1 MTLVAHL
8 IATACYLAAA
18 GAGLLAGG
26 SRRLEAVI
34 AWLLGLGVLLQVV
47 GFFGFHLS
55 DPPVSLGSFG
65 AALSLIGW
73 LTVAAFLLSL
83 GLARLRAVG
92 AWVGA
97 LAAALAAAA
106 ALALWG
112 GSPSA
117 SSLDTGGWPHAHV
130 LLSTAGF
137 AALALASLFG
147 LAYLAKERALKSK
160 RPPRPMLPS
169 LEGLDRVEHVA
180 LAIGFPLLTLGLISG
195 FVWSRQHGGELAT
208 GHALFTTLA
217 WLLYLVPVTARVVR
231 HQRGQASARSVVIG
245 FAFLAISYLGVRLWG
260 VAA

>member
-1 MTLVAHL
+1 MTPVAHL
-8 IATACYLAAA
+8 LAAACYLGAA
-18 GAGLLAGG
+18 GTGLLAGG
-26 SRRLEAVI
+26 SRRLEAAV

-47 GFFGFHLS
+47 GFFGFHVS
-55 DPPVSLGSFG
+55 DPPVPLGSFG
-65 AALSLIGW
+65 AALSLIAW

-97 LAAALAAAA
+97 LAAALTVGAS
-106 ALALWG
+106 LALWG
-112 GSPSA
+112 GPPA
-117 SSLDTGGWPHAHV
+117 APSLDTGGWPHAHV

-137 AALALASLFG
+137 AALGLASLFG
-147 LAYLAKERALKSK
+147 LAYLAKQRALKSK
-160 RPPRPMLPS
+160 RPPRALPS

-231 HQRGQASARSVVIG
+231 RQRGQAAARSVVIG
-245 FAFLAISYLGVRLWG
+245 FAFLALSYLGVRLWG
-260 VAA
+260 VTV